1 MLQQTTVAAVIPFWN
16 RFMVLFPDVQAL
28 AMAHEAEILAAWS
41 GLGYYRRARNLHKAA
56 RIVMEDLDGVLPSS
70 RQQWLA
76 LPGVGAYASGAIAS
90 IGLGEV
96 VPAVDANVRR
106 VLSRWFFDDPREAA
120 QPTPRQWEMMAR
132 EVLDPRCPGQW
143 NEAVME
149 LGAVLCRAD
158 KANCL
163 QCPVMDHCLAGLAG
177 VASEI
182 PQAKKAAP
190 ATAIAMALIAVH
202 KNDQVLLLP
211 PGFPGRVLLPGQWE
225 LGRQDTTGLHQG
237 LWSLPSTPWYLDSPG
252 INKALDEPGFV
263 RDWIQDQLAC
273 PDCVIGEDV
282 IVPGA
287 VFFHSITR
295 YRLKVRVWDIYLGN
309 CNLPKDQRFLWESTA
324 TPSRDGWKGMSESGQ
339 FVQLSPK
346 LPISK
351 LISKAFQPQRPRNV

>member
-1 MLQQTTVAAVIPFWN
+1 MLQQTTVATVIPFWN
-16 RFMVLFPDVQAL
+16 SFMALFPDVQAL
-28 AMAHEAEILAAWS
+28 AKADEEEILAAWS

-56 RIVMEDLDGVLPSS
+56 RFVMEDLGGVLPSS
-70 RQQWLA
+70 RQQWQT

-96 VPAVDANVRR
+96 VPAVDANARR
-106 VLSRWFFDDPREAA
+106 VLSRWFFDDPLKAA
-120 QPTPRQWEMMAR
+120 QPTPSQWEKMAR
-132 EVLDPRCPGQW
+132 EILDPGCPGQW

-177 VASEI
+177 VASQI
-182 PQAKKAAP
+182 PQTKKAPP
-190 ATAIAMALIAVH
+190 ATAIAMALIAVY

-211 PGFPGRVLLPGQWE
+211 PGSPAMVLLPDSWE

-237 LWSLPSTPWYLDSPG
+237 LWNLPSTPWYFDSPG
-252 INKALDEPGFV
+252 INDALDEPGFV
-263 RDWIQDQLAC
+263 RNWLQDQLASENC
-273 PDCVIGEDV
+273 PVGEDV

-295 YRLKVRVWDIYLGN
+295 YRLKVKVWNI
-309 CNLPKDQRFLWESTA
+309 FLDNYNFPQSLESIGGSA
-324 TPSRDGWKGMSESGQ
+324 FGPSRDSREGTSRLGQ
-339 FVQLSPK
+339 FVPMQHK
-346 LPISK
+346 LPVSK
-351 LISKAFQPQRPRNV
+351 LISKAIQPQRPRNV